1 MLCQIDLIGRSHSCF
16 RYVGGWQRR
25 FQRIPR
31 DESNTAE
38 TVIDWPSNNSLESMR
53 PDSRS
58 VSFTFH
64 REVLNVKNSPEI
76 TKKLRRR
83 LQDRFEKEKPGDSCK
98 EKMSKDKQTG
108 DRSWNNLSLGNMS
121 ADSRRALRNGAEK
134 LSKTISSV
142 RTTFGTISQKF
153 KSSTRRRQRL
163 EEQQSPNSICKM
175 QTPQTRSR
183 QLLGRTP
190 TKLYSPFGI
199 ESPRHAWNK
208 ENNETPVH
216 TPPGMNTRYIQCRP
230 FRFTRAK
237 GFSMLR

>member
-1 MLCQIDLIGRSHSCF
+1 MGRGRF
-16 RYVGGWQRR
+16 LVFGTGGWQRR
-25 FQRIPR
+25 VQRISR
-31 DESNTAE
+31 DESNT
-38 TVIDWPSNNSLESMR
+38 TGSMR

-83 LQDRFEKEKPGDSCK
+83 LQDRFEKTKKPGDTCK
-98 EKMSKDKQTG
+98 EKVSKEKQTG

-121 ADSRRALRNGAEK
+121 ADSRRALRSGAEK
-134 LSKTISSV
+134 LSKTISS
-142 RTTFGTISQKF
+142 KF

-175 QTPQTRSR
+175 QTPQTHSR

-216 TPPGMNTRYIQCRP
+216 TPPAMNAKYIQCRP
-230 FRFTRAK
+230 FCFTRAK
-237 GFSMLR
+237 GFSVLR

>member
-1 MLCQIDLIGRSHSCF
+1 
-16 RYVGGWQRR
+16 
-25 FQRIPR
+25 
-31 DESNTAE
+31 
-38 TVIDWPSNNSLESMR
+38 MR

-64 REVLNVKNSPEI
+64 REVVNSRNSPEI
-76 TKKLRRR
+76 VRRTRNLRQR
-83 LQDRFEKEKPGDSCK
+83 LQDRFEKDRGSTSGDNAK
-98 EKMSKDKQTG
+98 EKTSKAKESTE
-108 DRSWNNLSLGNMS
+108 RTWNNISLGNVS

-134 LSKTISSV
+134 LSRTISSV
-142 RTTFGTISQKF
+142 RITFGTISQKF

-163 EEQQSPNSICKM
+163 EEQQSPSNM

-208 ENNETPVH
+208 ENEISTPVRASS
-216 TPPGMNTRYIQCRP
+216 PECNMRYCRP
-230 FRFTRAK
+230 FRFTKVK

>member
-1 MLCQIDLIGRSHSCF
+1 
-16 RYVGGWQRR
+16 
-25 FQRIPR
+25 
-31 DESNTAE
+31 
-38 TVIDWPSNNSLESMR
+38 MR

-64 REVLNVKNSPEI
+64 REVLSARNSPEA
-76 TKKLRRR
+76 TRRPRNLRQR
-83 LQDRFEKEKPGDSCK
+83 LQDRFEKDRSSADPKEKPTK
-98 EKMSKDKQTG
+98 APA
-108 DRSWNNLSLGNMS
+108 DRTWNNISLGNVS

-134 LSKTISSV
+134 LSRTISSV

-163 EEQQSPNSICKM
+163 EEQQSPSNM

-183 QLLGRTP
+183 QILGRTP

-208 ENNETPVH
+208 ENEISTPVRASSSECS
-216 TPPGMNTRYIQCRP
+216 MRYIPCRP
-230 FRFTRAK
+230 FRFTKVK

>member
-1 MLCQIDLIGRSHSCF
+1 
-16 RYVGGWQRR
+16 
-25 FQRIPR
+25 
-31 DESNTAE
+31 
-38 TVIDWPSNNSLESMR
+38 MR

-64 REVLNVKNSPEI
+64 REVLSVKSSSEL
-76 TKKLRRR
+76 TKNPKNLRRR
-83 LQDRFEKEKPGDSCK
+83 LQDRFDKEKPGDSCK
-98 EKMSKDKQTG
+98 EKMSKDN
-108 DRSWNNLSLGNMS
+108 RSWNNLTLGNMS
-121 ADSRRALRNGAEK
+121 ADSRRALRSGAEK

-163 EEQQSPNSICKM
+163 EEQQSPNNMSKM

-183 QLLGRTP
+183 QILGRTP

-199 ESPRHAWNK
+199 ESPRHAWDK
-208 ENNETPVH
+208 ENNETPMH
-216 TPPGMNTRYIQCRP
+216 TPVSSNAHYIQCRP

-237 GFSMLR
+237 GFSVLR

>member
-1 MLCQIDLIGRSHSCF
+1 
-16 RYVGGWQRR
+16 
-25 FQRIPR
+25 
-31 DESNTAE
+31 
-38 TVIDWPSNNSLESMR
+38 MR

-64 REVLNVKNSPEI
+64 REVLSVKNSPEI
-76 TKKLRRR
+76 TKASKNLRRR
-83 LQDRFEKEKPGDSCK
+83 LQDRFEEKPG
-98 EKMSKDKQTG
+98 EKMSKDKQAG

-121 ADSRRALRNGAEK
+121 ADSRRALRCGAEK

-163 EEQQSPNSICKM
+163 EEQQSPNSICKT

-199 ESPRHAWNK
+199 ESPRHAWDK
-208 ENNETPVH
+208 ENTATPIHNSV
-216 TPPGMNTRYIQCRP
+216 GGGARYIQCRP
-230 FRFTRAK
+230 FRFTKK
-237 GFSMLR
+237 GFSVLR

>member
-1 MLCQIDLIGRSHSCF
+1 
-16 RYVGGWQRR
+16 
-25 FQRIPR
+25 
-31 DESNTAE
+31 
-38 TVIDWPSNNSLESMR
+38 MR

-64 REVLNVKNSPEI
+64 REILNINNSPEI
-76 TKKLRRR
+76 TKNIRRR
-83 LQDRFEKEKPGDSCK
+83 LQDRFEKEKSGDSCK
-98 EKMSKDKQTG
+98 GKMSKEKQTS
-108 DRSWNNLSLGNMS
+108 DRSWNNLTLGNMS

-142 RTTFGTISQKF
+142 RITFGTISQKF

-216 TPPGMNTRYIQCRP
+216 SPAETRYLQCRP
-230 FRFTRAK
+230 FRFSRAK
-237 GFSMLR
+237 GFSVLR

>member
-1 MLCQIDLIGRSHSCF
+1 
-16 RYVGGWQRR
+16 
-25 FQRIPR
+25 
-31 DESNTAE
+31 
-38 TVIDWPSNNSLESMR
+38 MR

-83 LQDRFEKEKPGDSCK
+83 LQDRFEKTKKSGDTCK
-98 EKMSKDKQTG
+98 EKVPKEKQTG

-121 ADSRRALRNGAEK
+121 ADSRRALRSGAEK

-175 QTPQTRSR
+175 QTPQTHSR

-208 ENNETPVH
+208 ENNETSVQ
-216 TPPGMNTRYIQCRP
+216 TPPTMNARYIQCRP
-230 FRFTRAK
+230 FCFTRAK
-237 GFSMLR
+237 GFSVLR

>member
-1 MLCQIDLIGRSHSCF
+1 MTET
-16 RYVGGWQRR
+16 GGWYTRELEQ
-25 FQRIPR
+25 P
-31 DESNTAE
+31 
-38 TVIDWPSNNSLESMR
+38 ESMR

-64 REVLNVKNSPEI
+64 REVLSVKNSPEI
-76 TKKLRRR
+76 TKSSRNLRRR
-83 LQDRFEKEKPGDSCK
+83 LQDRFEKEKAGDPCK
-98 EKMSKDKQTG
+98 GKMSKDKQQPA

-121 ADSRRALRNGAEK
+121 ADSRRALRSGAEK
-134 LSKTISSV
+134 LSRTISSV

-163 EEQQSPNSICKM
+163 EEQQSPNAKGKM

-199 ESPRHAWNK
+199 ESPRHAWDK
-208 ENNETPVH
+208 ENNDTPAH
-216 TPPGMNTRYIQCRP
+216 TPAGANSRYIQCRP

>member
-1 MLCQIDLIGRSHSCF
+1 
-16 RYVGGWQRR
+16 
-25 FQRIPR
+25 
-31 DESNTAE
+31 
-38 TVIDWPSNNSLESMR
+38 MR

-64 REVLNVKNSPEI
+64 RDVLSVKNSPEI
-76 TKKLRRR
+76 SKDSKNLRQR
-83 LQDRFEKEKPGDSCK
+83 LQDRFEKEKSNDSSK
-98 EKMSKDKQTG
+98 EKTLKDKQTG
-108 DRSWNNLSLGNMS
+108 DRSWNNISLGNMS
-121 ADSRRALRNGAEK
+121 ADSRRALRSGAEK

-153 KSSTRRRQRL
+153 RSSTRRRQRL
-163 EEQQSPNSICKM
+163 EEQQSPNSMCKM

-199 ESPRHAWNK
+199 ESPRHAWDKENK
-208 ENNETPVH
+208 ETPLH
-216 TPPGMNTRYIQCRP
+216 APTGINTRYIQCRQ
-230 FRFTRAK
+230 FRFTRK

>member
-1 MLCQIDLIGRSHSCF
+1 
-16 RYVGGWQRR
+16 
-25 FQRIPR
+25 
-31 DESNTAE
+31 
-38 TVIDWPSNNSLESMR
+38 MR

-64 REVLNVKNSPEI
+64 REVLSVRNSPEMVRSSRN
-76 TKKLRRR
+76 LRQR
-83 LQDRFEKEKPGDSCK
+83 LQDRFEKDRGSSGAKEKPQKTK
-98 EKMSKDKQTG
+98 ESA
-108 DRSWNNLSLGNMS
+108 DRTWNNISLGNVS

-134 LSKTISSV
+134 LSRTISSV
-142 RTTFGTISQKF
+142 CTTFGTISQKF

-163 EEQQSPNSICKM
+163 EEQQSPSNM

-208 ENNETPVH
+208 ENEVSTPVRASSSDCN
-216 TPPGMNTRYIQCRP
+216 MRYIHCRP
-230 FRFTRAK
+230 FRFTKVK

>member
-1 MLCQIDLIGRSHSCF
+1 
-16 RYVGGWQRR
+16 
-25 FQRIPR
+25 
-31 DESNTAE
+31 
-38 TVIDWPSNNSLESMR
+38 MR

-64 REVLNVKNSPEI
+64 RDVLSVKNSPEI
-76 TKKLRRR
+76 TKNSKNLRRR
-83 LQDRFEKEKPGDSCK
+83 LQDRFEKDKPSSTCK
-98 EKMSKDKQTG
+98 EQTPKEKQTSN

-121 ADSRRALRNGAEK
+121 ADSRRALRCGAER

-199 ESPRHAWNK
+199 ESPRHAWDK
-208 ENNETPVH
+208 ENNETPVRS
-216 TPPGMNTRYIQCRP
+216 PIEANIRYIQCRP
-230 FRFTRAK
+230 FRFTRK

>member
-1 MLCQIDLIGRSHSCF
+1 MTET
-16 RYVGGWQRR
+16 GGWYTRELEQ
-25 FQRIPR
+25 P
-31 DESNTAE
+31 
-38 TVIDWPSNNSLESMR
+38 ESMR

-64 REVLNVKNSPEI
+64 REVLSVKNSPEI
-76 TKKLRRR
+76 TKSSRNLRRR
-83 LQDRFEKEKPGDSCK
+83 LQDRFEKEKAGDPCK
-98 EKMSKDKQTG
+98 GKMSKDKQQPA

-121 ADSRRALRNGAEK
+121 ADSRRALRSGAEK
-134 LSKTISSV
+134 LSRTISSV
-142 RTTFGTISQKF
+142 RTTFGTISQVRLNDATNWAVNYSHPSMFTIQKF

-163 EEQQSPNSICKM
+163 EEQQSPNAKGKM

-199 ESPRHAWNK
+199 ESPRHAWDK
-208 ENNETPVH
+208 ENNDTPAH
-216 TPPGMNTRYIQCRP
+216 PPAGANSRYIQCRP